1 MAHIEIQGGKPLSG
15 RITISGNKNAL
26 LPMVCGSL
34 LTSEPIE
41 ITNVPKISDGLKILS
56 MFKSIGSDVV
66 QDENSMK
73 IDHLDDITH
82 IDSSLIPVGIR
93 SAVLLFSPIIY
104 RTGRF
109 EFDQDA
115 KGCALG
121 VREIDPHLEVLKS
134 FGCDIAYNGQ
144 KCVITCLDGFQGGDV
159 WLDYQSVTAT
169 ETFLMAA
176 VVANGTSTLTNAAC
190 EPHVKSF
197 CDYLIAMGAKI
208 SGVGTSILTVEGV
221 DKLSGTHCRV
231 PDDHHEAATYAAIG
245 ASTGGIL
252 NIETHIS
259 SEMKLIVRQFQKV
272 GLNVS
277 ITDTGLVTGPSSFRV
292 QKNFTPEV
300 ITKVEAAPW
309 PYFPADI
316 LPQIIGASIQSE
328 GEILYWNKVYEGAL
342 FWSSELQKFGARVH
356 LSDPHRL
363 LMIGSGQLRPATV
376 EAPYIIRVVLGLV
389 IAALQIPGQ
398 SVVKKADPIARAHP
412 DFIEKLQ
419 GLGADIRWIED

>member
-1 MAHIEIQGGKPLSG
+1 MTNIEIHGGKPLSG
-15 RITISGNKNAL
+15 KITISGNKNAL

-34 LTSEPIE
+34 LSSEAIE
-41 ITNVPKISDGLKILS
+41 ISNVPKISDGLKILD
-56 MFKSIGSDVV
+56 MFRSIGSDVA
-66 QDENSMK
+66 QDDSSINLK
-73 IDHLDDITH
+73 HLSDITN
-82 IDSSLIPVGIR
+82 ISASLIPVGIR

-134 FGCDIAYNGQ
+134 LGCDIAYNGK
-144 KCVITCLDGFQGGDV
+144 KCVITCLDGFKGADV

-176 VVANGTSTLTNAAC
+176 TVAKGQSKLTNAAC

-197 CDYLIAMGAKI
+197 CDFLTAMGAKI
-208 SGVGTSILTVEGV
+208 SGIGTSILTVEGV
-221 DKLSGTHCRV
+221 DKLSGASIRV

-259 SEMKLIVRQFQKV
+259 SEMELIVRQFQKV
-272 GLNVS
+272 GLNVE
-277 ITDTGLVTGPSSFRV
+277 ITETGLLTGPSSFCV
-292 QKNFTPEV
+292 QQNFTPEV

-316 LPQIIGASIQSE
+316 LPQIIGAAIQSK
-328 GEILYWNKVYEGAL
+328 GEVLYWNKVYEGAL

-363 LMIGSGQLRPATV
+363 VMIGSGKLRPATV

-389 IAALQIPGQ
+389 IAALQIPGK
-398 SVVKKADPIARAHP
+398 SVVKKAGPIARAHP

-419 GLGADIRWIED
+419 SLGADIHWIED

>member
-1 MAHIEIQGGKPLSG
+1 MTSIEILGGKPLSG
-15 RITISGNKNAL
+15 RISISGNKNAL

-34 LTSEPIE
+34 LTSGPIE

-56 MFKSIGSDVV
+56 MFKSIGSDVD
-66 QDENSMK
+66 QDDNSMK
-73 IDHLDDITH
+73 IKHLEDITD
-82 IDSSLIPVGIR
+82 INASLIPVGIR
-93 SAVLLFSPIIY
+93 SAVLLFSPIIH

-144 KCVITCLDGFQGGDV
+144 KCVITCLDGFQAADV

-176 VVANGTSTLTNAAC
+176 VVAKGTSTLTNAAC

-197 CDYLIAMGAKI
+197 CDYLTTMGAKI
-208 SGVGTSILTVEGV
+208 SGIGTSIITVEGV
-221 DKLSGTHCRV
+221 ESLTGASCRV

-245 ASTGGIL
+245 AATGGIL
-252 NIETHIS
+252 KIDTHIAP
-259 SEMKLIVRQFQKV
+259 EMKLIVRQFQKI
-272 GLNVS
+272 GLNV
-277 ITDTGLVTGPSSFRV
+277 TVTETGLLTGPSDFLV

-300 ITKVEAAPW
+300 VTKVEAAPW

-316 LPQIIGASIQSE
+316 LPQIIGASIQSK

-389 IAALQIPGQ
+389 IAALQIPGK

-419 GLGADIRWIED
+419 SLGADIRWIED

>member
-1 MAHIEIQGGKPLSG
+1 MTNIEILGGKPLSG

-34 LTSEPIE
+34 LSSEPIE
-41 ITNVPKISDGLKILS
+41 ISNVPKISDGLKILS
-56 MFKSIGSDVV
+56 MFKSIGSDVF
-66 QDENSMK
+66 QDDNTIK
-73 IDHLDDITH
+73 INHLSDITN
-82 IDSSLIPVGIR
+82 ISSSLIPVGIR

-121 VREIDPHLEVLKS
+121 VREIDPHLEVLTS

-144 KCVITCLDGFQGGDV
+144 KCVITCLDGFKGADV

-176 VVANGTSTLTNAAC
+176 VIAKGKSRLTNAAC

-197 CDYLIAMGAKI
+197 CDFLTAMGAKI

-221 DKLSGTHCRV
+221 ESLSGAECRV

-277 ITDTGLVTGPSSFRV
+277 ITETGLVTGPSSFRV

-316 LPQIIGASIQSE
+316 LPQIIGASIQSQ

-363 LMIGSGQLRPATV
+363 VMIGSGQLRPATV

-389 IAALQIPGQ
+389 IAALQIPGK
-398 SVVKKADPIARAHP
+398 SIVKKASPIARAHP

-419 GLGADIRWIED
+419 SLGADIRWIED

>member
-34 LTSEPIE
+34 L
-41 ITNVPKISDGLKILS
+41 LS
-56 MFKSIGSDVV
+56 MFKSIGSDVE

-73 IDHLDDITH
+73 IHHLDDITN
-82 IDSSLIPVGIR
+82 INSSLIPVGIR

-144 KCVITCLDGFQGGDV
+144 KCVITCLDGFKGGDV

-176 VVANGTSTLTNAAC
+176 VVAKGTSTLTNAAC

-197 CDYLIAMGAKI
+197 CDYLISMGAKI
-208 SGVGTSILTVEGV
+208 SGIGTSILTVEGV
-221 DKLSGTHCRV
+221 EKLSGTHSRV

-252 NIETHIS
+252 NIETHIA
-259 SEMKLIVRQFQKV
+259 SEMKLIVRQFH
-272 GLNVS
+272 S
-277 ITDTGLVTGPSSFRV
+277 
-292 QKNFTPEV
+292 
-300 ITKVEAAPW
+300 
-309 PYFPADI
+309 
-316 LPQIIGASIQSE
+316 
-328 GEILYWNKVYEGAL
+328 
-342 FWSSELQKFGARVH
+342 H
-356 LSDPHRL
+356 L
-363 LMIGSGQLRPATV
+363 
-376 EAPYIIRVVLGLV
+376 
-389 IAALQIPGQ
+389 
-398 SVVKKADPIARAHP
+398 K
-412 DFIEKLQ
+412 
-419 GLGADIRWIED
+419 

>member
-1 MAHIEIQGGKPLSG
+1 MANIEILGGKPLSG

-34 LTSEPIE
+34 LTSGPVE
-41 ITNVPKISDGLKILS
+41 ISNVPKISDGLKILN
-56 MFKSIGSDVV
+56 MFKSIGTDVV
-66 QDENSMK
+66 QTENS
-73 IDHLDDITH
+73 IELQHLSDITE
-82 IDSSLIPVGIR
+82 ISSSLIPVGIR

-104 RTGRF
+104 RTSRF

-144 KCVITCLDGFQGGDV
+144 KCVITCLDGFKGADV

-176 VVANGTSTLTNAAC
+176 VVAKGQSRLTNAAC

-197 CDYLIAMGAKI
+197 CEFLTEMGAKI
-208 SGVGTSILTVEGV
+208 TGVGTSILTVEGV
-221 DKLSGTHCRV
+221 DNLSGAKCRV

-252 NIETHIS
+252 NIDTHIS

-277 ITDTGLVTGPSSFRV
+277 ITEAGLVTGPSSFRV
-292 QKNFTPEV
+292 EKNFTPEV
-300 ITKVEAAPW
+300 VTKVEAAPW

-316 LPQIIGASIQSE
+316 LPQIIGASIQSQ

-419 GLGADIRWIED
+419 SLGADIRWIED